1 MIKEE
6 MDDYLKSIGGLRSD
20 WGKYERTIDDSRYFG
35 VREGW
40 FQIIKDLIDDLI
52 KMGWDKNVIQVKE
65 KFGGL
70 RFYIDKGSDEIYKR
84 IAQSEKDSYETCE
97 KCGNKGELR
106 KDTGWYLTLCEEHHI
121 LKLQKHNHE

>member
-84 IAQSEKDSYETCE
+84 ITQAEKDSYETCE